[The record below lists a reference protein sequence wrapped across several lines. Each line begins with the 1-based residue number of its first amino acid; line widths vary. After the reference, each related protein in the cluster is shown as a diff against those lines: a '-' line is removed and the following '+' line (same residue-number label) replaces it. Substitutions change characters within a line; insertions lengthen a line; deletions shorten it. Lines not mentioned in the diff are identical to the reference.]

1 LQLPVPLSNLPKP
14 PGIRYTGDFRAIAL
28 RDWCQFLVDYN
39 MWHLLVGLKK
49 PDARRE
55 RAILAEFWKR
65 YKLLYPQHQIWDTFQ
80 RHGVDPACCAP
91 MLLHGDEGRGRKKAP
106 FLVCAYHSMIGFGT
120 LASNEARTRRPY
132 LQMRLNYS
140 GSSHLHRLLT
150 AVLPKMHK
158 DHVALQEICKFITAD
173 ALHMVRCGVR
183 SCHGG
188 QYHMAV
194 LSCTGDWA
202 WLAKAGNLNR
212 SYSNV
217 EKRPRAANSV
227 PKGICHYCS
236 AGRENCPFEDF
247 GRNPRWKA
255 TCFQAG
261 DSPWTRRPIFLDIP
275 HEPSRP
281 AAWFTFDL
289 WHCLHLGMGKVLCAS
304 AFALMSDRM
313 SASNVV
319 DRFSELS
326 DLYMQWCDET
336 RTPPF
341 ITSINKELIGWP
353 DRSTF
358 PNGYWSKG
366 HITVTFIKFILFWLN
381 NNDVSDCRMLTIC
394 RQAMSLLCEAL
405 EELYRESLWLDPDT
419 ARRIGEKGM
428 KFMELYGKLVRIAYR
443 NGQALWALMPKSH
456 VVHHIFMECSE
467 ARCSMISPLAYAV
480 QVSEDFIGKKS
491 RLARRVGPQQVILR
505 VLERTLVVTRQR
517 WVEADFLSG

>member
-1 LQLPVPLSNLPKP
+1 MLPSWWFSL
-14 PGIRYTGDFRAIAL
+14 
-28 RDWCQFLVDYN
+28 DY
-39 MWHLLVGLKK
+39 
-49 PDARRE
+49 
-55 RAILAEFWKR
+55 
-65 YKLLYPQHQIWDTFQ
+65 
-80 RHGVDPACCAP
+80 
-91 MLLHGDEGRGRKKAP
+91 
-106 FLVCAYHSMIGFGT
+106 
-120 LASNEARTRRPY
+120 
-132 LQMRLNYS
+132 
-140 GSSHLHRLLT
+140 
-150 AVLPKMHK
+150 
-158 DHVALQEICKFITAD
+158 
-173 ALHMVRCGVR
+173 
-183 SCHGG
+183 
-188 QYHMAV
+188 
-194 LSCTGDWA
+194 
-202 WLAKAGNLNR
+202 
-212 SYSNV
+212 
-217 EKRPRAANSV
+217 
-227 PKGICHYCS
+227 
-236 AGRENCPFEDF
+236 
-247 GRNPRWKA
+247 
-255 TCFQAG
+255 
-261 DSPWTRRPIFLDIP
+261 RRPIFLDIP

-366 HITVTFIKFILFWLN
+366 HITVTFMKFILFWLN

-405 EELYRESLWLDPDT
+405 EELYWESLWLDQDT

-456 VVHHIFMECSE
+456 VVHHIFLWN
-467 ARCSMISPLAYAV
+467 ARKHVVQWFHRLRMRFRLVKIS
-480 QVSEDFIGKKS
+480 
-491 RLARRVGPQQVILR
+491 
-505 VLERTLVVTRQR
+505 LERSLALREGWDRSR
-517 WVEADFLSG
+517 WFSVCLNALWWSCASVGLKPISWAAESKKRWSIAGSTGMGNADGMHHNFKRLNKY